1 MRTHGGDEKCIPE
14 FSLKPLRVQRF
25 AGNKNYTGRVAI
37 VAGWGRTEERKPPS
51 SSLRKVAV
59 PIISREECF
68 NSGYAKNRITEN
80 MICAGYAD
88 GKKDACQ
95 VRAKCY

>member
-1 MRTHGGDEKCIPE
+1 VKTGSHHNPNVYC
-14 FSLKPLRVQRF
+14 F
-25 AGNKNYTGRVAI
+25 AENKDYTGRVAI
-37 VAGWGRTEERKPPS
+37 VAGWGRTEERKPTS

-59 PIISREECF
+59 PILSSEECLKY
-68 NSGYAKNRITEN
+68 GYSKSRITEN

-95 VRAKCY
+95 VRAERM